1 MLSVGTRIAS
11 FGAPA
16 VGEELDETLSE
27 SGDEVEEED
36 RGVYVARSRP
46 LCWDG
51 VASFRV
57 AVVVVWMRGYRDE

>member
-1 MLSVGTRIAS
+1 MLSVETRIAS

-27 SGDEVEEED
+27 SEEEVVEED
-36 RGVYVARSRP
+36 RGVYVARLRP

-57 AVVVVWMRGYRDE
+57 VVVVVWVRG